1 MSSKMLNIK
10 AQIYRKWNKG
20 KNQESLQAFKFIHSH
35 LTNRHI
41 LLEMGVIEDYATMSP
56 KAVSK

>member
-1 MSSKMLNIK
+1 MLNIK